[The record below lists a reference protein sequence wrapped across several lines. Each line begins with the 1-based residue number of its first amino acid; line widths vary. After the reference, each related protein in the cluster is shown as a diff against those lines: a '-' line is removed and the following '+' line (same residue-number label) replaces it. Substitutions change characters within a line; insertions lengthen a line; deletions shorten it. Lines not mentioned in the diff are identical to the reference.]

1 MKQDKKQTKEKKNMT
16 IKTFTARTIA
26 LILAT
31 IISVSAFASISTKA
45 SILIDSGTGES
56 VQCEEDSR
64 PSMTPSE
71 YIKWILIAQRNS
83 FNYARNVFFYVHNEL
98 DPNEAS
104 FIGSCQAANPGL
116 MKLLIEVYFSVQ
128 GEQKTKQ

>member
-1 MKQDKKQTKEKKNMT
+1 MT

-45 SILIDSGTGES
+45 SVLIDSGSDES

-128 GEQKTKQ
+128 CE